1 MMHPDWLGKP
11 VRTVHILAVGLNHRT
26 APVEIREKFA
36 VGTDQLPAALQQL
49 KQTTSILECVIVS
62 TCNRTEIYAVV
73 DRLHVCGHILRA
85 YMSEWFGVPSRDFA
99 PYLYIYEDDQAVRH
113 LFRVACGLDSM
124 VIGETQILG
133 QVRDAFLRAQQEKT
147 TGILFN
153 TLFRQAVTLAKRA
166 HSETAVGESAVSVSY
181 AAVEL
186 VRRAFGQFADKRV
199 VIVGAGKMGELT
211 AKHLHAGGVSRMMV
225 VNRTP
230 EKAKELADLFRGTA
244 HGFDELPELLREADI
259 VISST
264 GSRAFVLT
272 LEQVEQAMGGR
283 RSRPLFLIDIAVPRD
298 IDPDA
303 ANVPGVCLYD
313 IDDLE
318 HVVEN
323 NMAQRQRE
331 ALKIE
336 RMIREE
342 LREFERWYKTL
353 SVRPVIRALQEKA
366 ARIHEETMESLFH
379 KLPNLEER
387 ERKIIRKLTK
397 SIVHQLLHDPILR
410 IKEMAAEE
418 NGDEVLD
425 TAVAL
430 FALEDL
436 VSGREPEEDRRE
448 AGAEWPAS
456 ALRASRAEPERLLAR
471 L

>member
-1 MMHPDWLGKP
+1 
-11 VRTVHILAVGLNHRT
+11 
-26 APVEIREKFA
+26 
-36 VGTDQLPAALQQL
+36 
-49 KQTTSILECVIVS
+49 
-62 TCNRTEIYAVV
+62 
-73 DRLHVCGHILRA
+73 
-85 YMSEWFGVPSRDFA
+85 
-99 PYLYIYEDDQAVRH
+99 
-113 LFRVACGLDSM
+113 
-124 VIGETQILG
+124 
-133 QVRDAFLRAQQEKT
+133 
-147 TGILFN
+147 
-153 TLFRQAVTLAKRA
+153 
-166 HSETAVGESAVSVSY
+166 
-181 AAVEL
+181 
-186 VRRAFGQFADKRV
+186 
-199 VIVGAGKMGELT
+199 
-211 AKHLHAGGVSRMMV
+211 MMV

-230 EKAKELADLFRGTA
+230 EKAKELADLFCGTA

-272 LEQVEQAMGGR
+272 REQVEQALEGR

-303 ANVPGVCLYD
+303 ANVPGVYLYD

-425 TAVAL
+425 TAVTL
-430 FALEDL
+430 FALEGL
-436 VSGREPEEDRRE
+436 VSGQREPEEDRRE
-448 AGAEWPAS
+448 TGAEWPAG
-456 ALRASRAEPERLLAR
+456 ALRAGGAEPERLLAR

>member
-1 MMHPDWLGKP
+1 M
-11 VRTVHILAVGLNHRT
+11 RTVHILAVGLNHRT

-36 VGTDQLPAALQQL
+36 VGTDQLPAALDKL
-49 KQTTSILECVIVS
+49 KQTRSILEGVIVS

-85 YMSEWFGVPSRDFA
+85 YMSEWFGLPSRDFA
-99 PYLYIYEDDQAVRH
+99 PYLYIYEDEQAVRH
-113 LFRVACGLDSM
+113 LFRVTCGLDSM

-133 QVRDAFLRAQQEKT
+133 QVRDAFLLAQQEKA

-166 HSETAVGESAVSVSY
+166 HSETSVGESAVSVSY

-186 VRRAFGQFADKRV
+186 VKRDFGRLTDKQV
-199 VIVGAGKMGELT
+199 VILGAGKMGELT
-211 AKHLHAGGVSRMMV
+211 AKHLQAGGASRIMV

-230 EKAKELADLFRGTA
+230 EKAKELADQFRGTA
-244 HGFDELPELLREADI
+244 HGFDDLPELLREADI

-264 GSRAFVLT
+264 GSRTFVLT
-272 LEQVEQAMGGR
+272 REQVEQAMEGR

-298 IDPDA
+298 VDPDA
-303 ANVPGVCLYD
+303 ANVPGVHLYD

-323 NMAQRQRE
+323 NLAQRKRE

-342 LREFERWYKTL
+342 MREFERWYKTL

-366 ARIHEETMESLFH
+366 ARIHEETMDSLFQ
-379 KLPNLEER
+379 KLPHLGER
-387 ERKIIRKLTK
+387 ERKLIRKLSK
-397 SIVHQLLHDPILR
+397 SIVNQLLHDPILR
-410 IKEMAAEE
+410 IKELAAEE
-418 NGDEVLD
+418 NADEVLE

-436 VSGREPEEDRRE
+436 IAQQEPDADRRKVGVE
-448 AGAEWPAS
+448 RPTA
-456 ALRASRAEPERLLAR
+456 ALRAGGMVPERVLAR